1 MLNALLE
8 LKNAVDSVAKIIDD
22 FPTHSSTEEDRKAV
36 MAVVHGR
43 NEEIEKKISGLKKF
57 EEAKAKFE
65 LTEVRFGEVRGN
77 TRC

>member
-8 LKNAVDSVAKIIDD
+8 LKNTVDSVAKIIDD

-36 MAVVHGR
+36 LALVNGR
-43 NEEIEKKISGLKKF
+43 NTEIEKKISDLKKF

-77 TRC
+77 VCC